1 MTQDVGRRVCFM
13 FCLKGLESLKMLLGR
28 RAHTDRH
35 TPSHPYVHFTMLGF
49 SLFMKVKGEN
59 YVNFSKAL

>member
-35 TPSHPYVHFTMLGF
+35 TPSHPYVHFTMLGW
-49 SLFMKVKGEN
+49 LTVHEG
-59 YVNFSKAL
+59 